1 MNKTK
6 TNTMIFHTNIEVL
19 NNIDKILHWFK
30 HILFQKWKK
39 IPQGKMRLEPSPKR
53 YTDTNLTSSVSNAF
67 NALQMI
73 EISFH
78 ELNKFEARSSWV
90 TEGKYDCI
98 VAGSPGELMD
108 LSPTPNSRVC
118 WKSLQEKYTKRGKHD
133 LH

>member
-1 MNKTK
+1 
-6 TNTMIFHTNIEVL
+6 
-19 NNIDKILHWFK
+19 
-30 HILFQKWKK
+30 
-39 IPQGKMRLEPSPKR
+39 MRLEPSPKR
-53 YTDTNLTSSVSNAF
+53 YIDTNLTSSVSNAF

-108 LSPTPNSRVC
+108 LSPTPTSRVC
-118 WKSLQEKYTKRGKHD
+118 WKSLQEKYINSGKHD
-133 LH
+133 LHLNTVIMSSSHFKLCFYAYMCNLINLQGFYLFLFFLSSQDY